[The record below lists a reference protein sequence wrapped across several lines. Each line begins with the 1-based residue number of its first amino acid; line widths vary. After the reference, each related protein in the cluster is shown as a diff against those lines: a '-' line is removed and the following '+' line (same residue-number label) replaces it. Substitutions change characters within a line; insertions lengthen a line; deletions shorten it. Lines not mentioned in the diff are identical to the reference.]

1 VICVAAEMG
10 GSSVL
15 ARLAVIDLERRTIV
29 TCVGSFA
36 RGRYVAQM
44 VATIS
49 RDVLLST
56 ALASLLLTWQMDPV
70 RARYWVEQHYYH
82 GVVAEYCIA
91 STGPC
96 HRPGIQVEQH
106 L

>member
-1 VICVAAEMG
+1 MDVICVAAEMG

-49 RDVLLST
+49 QDVLLST
-56 ALASLLLTWQMDPV
+56 ALASLLWTWRMDPV
-70 RARYWVEQHYYH
+70 RARYL
-82 GVVAEYCIA
+82 G
-91 STGPC
+91 
-96 HRPGIQVEQH
+96 
-106 L
+106 

>member
-1 VICVAAEMG
+1 M
-10 GSSVL
+10 L

-44 VATIS
+44 VATTS

-56 ALASLLLTWQMDPV
+56 ALDSLLWTWRMDPV
-70 RARYWVEQHYYH
+70 RARYLGQTALLSWS
-82 GVVAEYCIA
+82 G
-91 STGPC
+91 S
-96 HRPGIQVEQH
+96 
-106 L
+106 